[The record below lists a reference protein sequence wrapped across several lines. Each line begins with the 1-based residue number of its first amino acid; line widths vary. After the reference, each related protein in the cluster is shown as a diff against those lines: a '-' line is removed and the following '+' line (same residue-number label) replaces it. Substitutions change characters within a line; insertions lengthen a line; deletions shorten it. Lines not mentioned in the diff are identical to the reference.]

1 MILILIALIAT
12 VTLSILIV
20 HISINEL
27 IEVIG
32 VIFAMVGITGLLIYS
47 FVGYEY
53 IAAGYKKDL
62 INAEFNTEY
71 TQAQIFYASDVIDE
85 IRELKRQRI
94 ELNGN
99 LIHGE

>member
-20 HISINEL
+20 QNSNNEF
-27 IEVIG
+27 IAVIG
-32 VIFAMVGITGLLIYS
+32 VIFAMAGITALLIYS